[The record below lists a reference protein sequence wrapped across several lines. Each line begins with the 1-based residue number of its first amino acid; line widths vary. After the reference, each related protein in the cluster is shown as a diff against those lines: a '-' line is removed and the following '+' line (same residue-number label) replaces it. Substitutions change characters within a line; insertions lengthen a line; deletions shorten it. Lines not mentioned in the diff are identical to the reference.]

1 MIPSNILS
9 QKNGSEGYWIF
20 FLFQCTVLVYLNAAS
35 KLREKAIVLLIG
47 LEFSA
52 PALAKGSPSS
62 HRLSHVTQW
71 GMGEGENLTDKQT
84 DQTRHFKEKKKCKN
98 EAIRHYSPSMLRNKA
113 DNPLH
118 MAIPAI
124 QRLRLYTWDLTKSTR
139 EWSLVT
145 TWPVIA
151 LSVLRHSEGLIS
163 AFNM

>member
-1 MIPSNILS
+1 MSLARRDAQRVI
-9 QKNGSEGYWIF
+9 EFYIF
-20 FLFQCTVLVYLNAAS
+20 IYFECTVLVYLNAAS
-35 KLREKAIVLLIG
+35 KLWEKAMVPLIG

-52 PALAKGSPSS
+52 AALAKGGPSS
-62 HRLSHVTQW
+62 CRLPHVTQW

-98 EAIRHYSPSMLRNKA
+98 EAIRHYSPPMLRNKA
-113 DNPLH
+113 DSPLH
-118 MAIPAI
+118 MAIPAV
-124 QRLRLYTWDLTKSTR
+124 QRLRLYRWDLTKSTR

>member
-20 FLFQCTVLVYLNAAS
+20 FSFLSAQYLFIWMLHQSWEKRPLCLWLDWNFLHSIGQRQSVLS
-35 KLREKAIVLLIG
+35 Q
-47 LEFSA
+47 
-52 PALAKGSPSS
+52 
-62 HRLSHVTQW
+62 VTQW

-98 EAIRHYSPSMLRNKA
+98 EAIRHYSPSMLWNKA

-124 QRLRLYTWDLTKSTR
+124 QRLRLYTWDLSKSTR